1 VVCLGRFLG
10 SIRGIFRP
18 VTPISSGVDIL
29 IGRGVL
35 APLANI
41 TALLVTA
48 NNVYK
53 HIFI

>member
-1 VVCLGRFLG
+1 MCLGRFLG
-10 SIRGIFRP
+10 SIKGIFRL
-18 VTPISSGVDIL
+18 VILIGSGVDMP

-35 APLANI
+35 VPLASV

>member
-1 VVCLGRFLG
+1 MVCLGRFLE

-18 VTPISSGVDIL
+18 IMLVGSGVDMP

-35 APLANI
+35 VPLASV
-41 TALLVTA
+41 TALLVMA

>member
-1 VVCLGRFLG
+1 VCLGRFLG

-18 VTPISSGVDIL
+18 IILDIP

-35 APLANI
+35 VPLASI
-41 TALLVTA
+41 TVLLVIA

-53 HIFI
+53 RIFI

>member
-1 VVCLGRFLG
+1 MVCLGRFLG

-18 VTPISSGVDIL
+18 VTPVGSGVDVL

-35 APLANI
+35 VPLASI
-41 TALLVTA
+41 VASLVTA

-53 HIFI
+53 RMFI

>member
-1 VVCLGRFLG
+1 MVCLGRFLG

-18 VTPISSGVDIL
+18 ITPVGSSIDVP

-35 APLANI
+35 VPLASV

-48 NNVYK
+48 NNIYK
-53 HIFI
+53 YMFI

>member
-1 VVCLGRFLG
+1 MCLDRFLG
-10 SIRGIFRP
+10 SIRGTFRP
-18 VTPISSGVDIL
+18 IILVGSGVDVP

-35 APLANI
+35 VPLASVA
-41 TALLVTA
+41 TLLVTT

>member
-10 SIRGIFRP
+10 SIRGTFRP
-18 VTPISSGVDIL
+18 ITPVGSGVDVPV
-29 IGRGVL
+29 GKGVL
-35 APLANI
+35 VPLASI
-41 TALLVTA
+41 TTLLVTA

>member
-1 VVCLGRFLG
+1 VYLGRFLK

-18 VTPISSGVDIL
+18 IIPVGNSVDIP
-29 IGRGVL
+29 IGKGVL
-35 APLANI
+35 VPLVSVI
-41 TALLVTA
+41 ILLVIV

>member
-1 VVCLGRFLG
+1 VVYLGRFLG

-18 VTPISSGVDIL
+18 IILVGSGVDMPV
-29 IGRGVL
+29 GRGVL
-35 APLANI
+35 VPLVSI

>member
-1 VVCLGRFLG
+1 MYLGRFLG

-18 VTPISSGVDIL
+18 ITLVGSSIDVP

-35 APLANI
+35 VPLASVAVLLI
-41 TALLVTA
+41 TV